1 MQAHSASG
9 KSVWYAFLMLDTLPS
24 HRFKTPFRTVSP
36 QLLTSFLDAKQKYDE
51 ERDEDR
57 ESASTSI
64 TVTH

>member
-1 MQAHSASG
+1 MVATTVLAG
-9 KSVWYAFLMLDTLPS
+9 V
-24 HRFKTPFRTVSP
+24 PF
-36 QLLTSFLDAKQKYDE
+36 QLAATNPDEFLDAKQKYDE